1 MSWTIASDV
10 RLARYFERENVWA
23 REWKPVTDET
33 ATVLDHREQELSLPV
48 WQATFNGQVKRFAA
62 DEVSNGVWVFALWA

>member
-10 RLARYFERENVWA
+10 QLARYFERENVWS
-23 REWKPVTDET
+23 RQWKPVTGET
-33 ATVLDHREQELSLPV
+33 ATVLDHSERELRLPV

>member
-1 MSWTIASDV
+1 MSWSIASDV
-10 RLARYFERENVWA
+10 QLARYFERENVWS

-33 ATVLDHREQELSLPV
+33 VTVLDHREQELSLPV